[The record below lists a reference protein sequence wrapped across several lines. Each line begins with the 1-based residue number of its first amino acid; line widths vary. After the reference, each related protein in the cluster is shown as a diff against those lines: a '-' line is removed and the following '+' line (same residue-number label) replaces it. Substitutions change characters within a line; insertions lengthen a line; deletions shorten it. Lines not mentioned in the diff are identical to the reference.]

1 MAHIYQTISSTN
13 ETAISI
19 PSNGVKYESLLL
31 VNNHASADITLDLYI
46 KDSSATTFYILNN
59 VKIANGVSLK
69 LDADEFNFNRTVYTL
84 YINTDNAAGGI
95 DVIINR

>member
-1 MAHIYQTISSTN
+1 MLGNFSPRW
-13 ETAISI
+13 AIKKVFPI
-19 PSNGVKYESLLL
+19 CI
-31 VNNHASADITLDLYI
+31 ASVVF

-59 VKIANGVSLK
+59 VKIPNGVSLK

>member
-1 MAHIYQTISSTN
+1 MAHIYQTLSSTN

-19 PSNGVKYESLLL
+19 PSN
-31 VNNHASADITLDLYI
+31 D
-46 KDSSATTFYILNN
+46 
-59 VKIANGVSLK
+59 VKIPNGVSLK